1 MLKRLR
7 LGQRTI
13 RVRLT
18 SWYVLLLGL
27 TLALFSS
34 YLYLQLKR
42 SLLAQLDTAL
52 KVTASEILN
61 NLIEDD
67 GQPAFKHTENFQSTA
82 RSLVEAGF
90 AVRLIDKDGTVWD
103 SLGNYRTLPP
113 ALPTT
118 NGYTNRTNNHTIWR
132 IYSQKSLLVSANG
145 SNSVYWLQVA
155 QPLAP
160 VSEALEHLL
169 TLMLVSF
176 PLVLLVAWL
185 GGLFLSDKALDPIDR
200 ITRTAQAISA
210 SDFTQRI
217 NYQGPVDEVARLAI
231 TLDRMLDRL
240 QAAFEQ
246 ERRFTANASHE
257 LRTPLTVIK
266 GRIGVTL
273 ARLRTPAEYEITL
286 QDLETETDRLIRL
299 THDLLFLAKLEQ
311 KPSFCQRET
320 VDLSNLLT
328 VLVEQMQPLAE
339 AKQITLVEEFPPE
352 LFIQGHPNYL
362 ISLFSNLLDNA
373 IKYTLPTGRVT
384 LQAQSEEN
392 KVLVAVHD
400 TGVGISKEH
409 LPHVFE
415 RFYRVEGARSRST
428 GGAGL
433 GLAIAYEIVR
443 LHSGSLTVESQ
454 LNQGTIFTVSLP

>member
-1 MLKRLR
+1 M
-7 LGQRTI
+7 
-13 RVRLT
+13 
-18 SWYVLLLGL
+18 
-27 TLALFSS
+27 
-34 YLYLQLKR
+34 
-42 SLLAQLDTAL
+42 
-52 KVTASEILN
+52 N

-67 GQPAFKHTENFQSTA
+67 GHPAFKHTENFQSTA

-90 AVRLIDKDGTVWD
+90 AVGLIDNEGRVWD
-103 SLGNYRTLPP
+103 SFGNYRTVAQL
-113 ALPTT
+113 LPTAT
-118 NGYTNRTNNHTIWR
+118 GYANRTEQNTLWR
-132 IYSQKSLLVSANG
+132 VYSQKILSGSTKGNNSLG
-145 SNSVYWLQVA
+145 WLQIA
-155 QPLAP
+155 QSLAP
-160 VSEALEHLL
+160 VSEASDHLL
-169 TLMLVSF
+169 TLMLLSF

-185 GGLFLSDKALDPIDR
+185 GGLFLADKALNPIDR

-217 NYQGPVDEVARLAI
+217 NHQEPADDVVRLAI

-240 QAAFEQ
+240 QAAFEH
-246 ERRFTANASHE
+246 ERRFIANASHE

-273 ARLRTPAEYEITL
+273 NRLRTPAEYEITL
-286 QDLETETDRLIRL
+286 QDLEKETDRLIRL
-299 THDLLFLAKLEQ
+299 THDLLFLTKLEQ

-320 VDLSNLLT
+320 VDMRDLLT
-328 VLVEQMQPLAE
+328 ALVEQMQPLAE
-339 AKQITLVEEFPPE
+339 MKKITLVEKFPAE
-352 LFIQGHPNYL
+352 LLIEGHPNYL

-384 LQAQSEEN
+384 VQAQLKGN
-392 KVLVAVHD
+392 QVLVAVHD
-400 TGVGISKEH
+400 TGVGISQEH

-443 LHSGSLTVESQ
+443 LHGGSLTVESQ
-454 LNQGTIFTVSLP
+454 LNQGTVFTVSLP